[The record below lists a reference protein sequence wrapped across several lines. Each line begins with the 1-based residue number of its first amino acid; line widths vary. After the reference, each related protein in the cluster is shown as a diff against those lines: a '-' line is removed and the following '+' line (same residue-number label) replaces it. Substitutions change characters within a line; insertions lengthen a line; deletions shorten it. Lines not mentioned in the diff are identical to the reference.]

1 MRRTADTGPVVA
13 QSRAQRLAEK
23 TRPQEESAIRV
34 LRHQRDVRG
43 NVACDDA
50 CRLPSRQIEQRAKG
64 GKPETRVDEKPKQKP
79 RRTNE
84 GRCLLEK
91 RRTSRAFGGQKKKK
105 KKELKEE
112 AQERGKARGDQTR
125 PDQGVIRMGVSS
137 GQVSRKR
144 GNQGDAWMG
153 MVCPRVLPVKVL
165 RRGSQI
171 DGIGTQARMEK
182 RDTPREG
189 PGPLKWMHLTL
200 YPGPREAA
208 GRWREREKR
217 EVVVG

>member
-1 MRRTADTGPVVA
+1 MA
-13 QSRAQRLAEK
+13 QSRAPRLAEK

-50 CRLPSRQIEQRAKG
+50 CRLPSRVARSKQRAKG
-64 GKPETRVDEKPKQKP
+64 GKPETRVDENPKQKP

-112 AQERGKARGDQTR
+112 AQERGKARGL
-125 PDQGVIRMGVSS
+125 QGVIRMGVSS

-153 MVCPRVLPVKVL
+153 MVCPRVLPVL
-165 RRGSQI
+165 RRGSQM
-171 DGIGTQARMEK
+171 AS
-182 RDTPREG
+182 G
-189 PGPLKWMHLTL
+189 PKLGWRSET
-200 YPGPREAA
+200 RQ
-208 GRWREREKR
+208 GRVQGR
-217 EVVVG
+217 